1 MNALYSIPKLLVSTT
16 QLTVILIITAAV
28 FMFFIVVA
36 VIKMR
41 KLKAENKKLIEMESL
56 KNDVEESYKDF
67 TNGHLYE

>member
-1 MNALYSIPKLLVSTT
+1 MNALYSIAKLLVSTT
-16 QLTVILIITAAV
+16 LLTVVLIITAAV

>member
-16 QLTVILIITAAV
+16 QLTVVLIITSAV

>member
-16 QLTVILIITAAV
+16 QLTVVLIITAAV